1 MYNIIVDY
9 YGNDQGISHLLLE
22 ECTAMLL
29 AGRLA
34 EQELG
39 AVIYSNYASQS
50 AIFLDEYQVRISVR
64 LERSKVRT
72 LERDIHK

>member
-50 AIFLDEYQVRISVR
+50 AIFLDEYQVRKSGRRI
-64 LERSKVRT
+64 ERKIIRHS
-72 LERDIHK
+72 